1 MTTKRRKL
9 NRGLD
14 ALLGAELTKQKGTEA
29 SSSINDAPIAGSG
42 EGELKE
48 IRLERL
54 QRGKYQPRMEFDQ
67 EALNDL
73 ADSIKAQGVMQPIV
87 VRSVSD
93 DRFEIV
99 AGERRWRASQIAGL
113 NSIPALV
120 RDISDEAAIAMALI
134 ENIQREN
141 LNPMEEARALKRL
154 QTEFDLSQQEV
165 ANAVGKS
172 RSVIAN
178 LLRLLSLEPDA
189 AELLESGQIDAGHA
203 KVLLALEG
211 SQQVIAARKVA
222 DAKLSVRQTEVLVK
236 ALLNPNPSDFEVKS
250 DPDIDRLERKLSEQ
264 FGTKV
269 CIENKN
275 GRGRLIIQYSNL
287 DVLDGILGR
296 IH

>member
-1 MTTKRRKL
+1 MTTKKRKL

-14 ALLGAELTKQKGTEA
+14 ALLGTELTKPNRSEIA
-29 SSSINDAPIAGSG
+29 SSAADEPTNGA
-42 EGELKE
+42 LRH

-54 QRGKYQPRMEFDQ
+54 QRGKYQPRIEFD
-67 EALNDL
+67 EAALNEL
-73 ADSIKAQGVMQPIV
+73 AESIKAQGVMQPIV
-87 VRSVSD
+87 VRSVPG

-99 AGERRWRASQIAGL
+99 AGERRWRASQVAGL
-113 NSIPALV
+113 DTIPSIV
-120 RDISDEAAIAMALI
+120 REISDEAAIAMALI

-172 RSVIAN
+172 RPVIAN
-178 LLRLLSLEPDA
+178 LLRLLSLEAGA
-189 AELLESGQIDAGHA
+189 AELLESGKIDAGHA

-222 DAKLSVRQTEVLVK
+222 DAKLSVRQTEALVK
-236 ALLNPNPSDFEVKS
+236 AALNPASDVVESKI
-250 DPDIDRLERKLSEQ
+250 DPDIERLERKLSDQ

-269 CIENKN
+269 SIENKN

-296 IH
+296 IQ

>member
-29 SSSINDAPIAGSG
+29 SSSINDAPIAGPG

-189 AELLESGQIDAGHA
+189 AELLETGQIDAGHA

-236 ALLNPNPSDFEVKS
+236 ALLNPNPSDFEAKS

-269 CIENKN
+269 SIENKN

>member
-1 MTTKRRKL
+1 MTTKKRKL

-14 ALLGAELTKQKGTEA
+14 ALLGTELTRQKTGETA
-29 SSSINDAPIAGSG
+29 TSSTATPVDGG
-42 EGELKE
+42 LRQ
-48 IRLERL
+48 IRLEKL
-54 QRGKYQPRMEFDQ
+54 QRGKYQPRIEFD
-67 EALNDL
+67 EAALNEL
-73 ADSIKAQGVMQPIV
+73 AESIKAQGVMQPIV
-87 VRSVSD
+87 VRSISAD
-93 DRFEIV
+93 QFEIV

-113 NSIPALV
+113 DSIPALV
-120 RDISDEAAIAMALI
+120 RDISDETAIAMALI

-154 QTEFDLSQQEV
+154 QSEFDLSQQEV

-172 RSVIAN
+172 RPVIAN
-178 LLRLLSLEPDA
+178 LLRLLSLESGA

-211 SQQVIAARKVA
+211 SQQVMAARKVTE
-222 DAKLSVRQTEVLVK
+222 AKLSVRQTEALVK
-236 ALLNPNPSDFEVKS
+236 ALLNPKNSDLEVKT

-269 CIENKN
+269 SIENKN

-296 IH
+296 IQ

>member
-1 MTTKRRKL
+1 M
-9 NRGLD
+9 
-14 ALLGAELTKQKGTEA
+14 LGAELTKQTGAEA
-29 SSSINDAPIAGSG
+29 GSSINDAPIAVSG
-42 EGELKE
+42 EGELRE
-48 IRLERL
+48 IRLEKL

-113 NSIPALV
+113 DSIPALV

-141 LNPMEEARALKRL
+141 LNPLEEARALKRL

-172 RSVIAN
+172 RPVIAN
-178 LLRLLSLEPDA
+178 LLRLLSLELGA
-189 AELLESGQIDAGHA
+189 AELLETGQIDAGHA

-211 SQQVIAARKVA
+211 SQQVIAARRVA
-222 DAKLSVRQTEVLVK
+222 DAKLSVRQTEALVK
-236 ALLNPNPSDFEVKS
+236 ALLNPNPTDFEAKS

-269 CIENKN
+269 SIENKN

>member
-14 ALLGAELTKQKGTEA
+14 ALLGAELTKQTGAEA
-29 SSSINDAPIAGSG
+29 GSSINDAPIAVSG

-48 IRLERL
+48 IRLEKL

-113 NSIPALV
+113 DSIPALV

-172 RSVIAN
+172 RPVIAN
-178 LLRLLSLEPDA
+178 LLRLLSLELGP
-189 AELLESGQIDAGHA
+189 AELLETGQIDAGHA

-222 DAKLSVRQTEVLVK
+222 DAKLSVRQTEALVK
-236 ALLNPNPSDFEVKS
+236 ALLNPNPTDFEAKS

-269 CIENKN
+269 SIENKN